1 MMKQNRCCS
10 AETTAKQG
18 AVVCWLSS
26 VPSPLAAIMQD
37 LIRPCAEP
45 GRSPAAL
52 GAAHVQLRSGFG
64 HVLSFLAQQA

>member
-10 AETTAKQG
+10 AESTAKQG
-18 AVVCWLSS
+18 TVVRLLSS
-26 VPSPLAAIMQD
+26 VPSTLFAIMQD

-45 GRSPAAL
+45 GCSPTAL

-64 HVLSFLAQQA
+64 RILSFLAQQA